1 MLLEILGMS
10 ETRFITIYVVQ
21 GIVFVFFI
29 FLAYQILKRDTKR
42 LNLIFAGFY
51 LTISAGLFVNFIYGP
66 ITDLATV
73 YLLNIITMWLLF
85 FAPIFLT
92 IFSLI
97 LLKSEKVITAGK
109 QYLILIVYGVLLALM
124 IVFPRGDSTWGIMIS
139 EPQASPWWSI
149 PFFIYT
155 ASVISVMAII
165 PNLVLSFQI
174 LKKFED
180 EQLKKKWKKYIIG
193 LIFLYIFTYGI
204 MLSNTLNNATFR
216 LGVGLIS
223 IILNLIGSY
232 LVYKGV
238 GEKID

>member
-1 MLLEILGMS
+1 MS
-10 ETRFITIYVVQ
+10 FTRFITIYIVQ

-51 LTISAGLFVNFIYGP
+51 ITISAGLFVNFIYGP
-66 ITDLATV
+66 ITDLNTV
-73 YLLNIITMWLLF
+73 YLLNFITNFLLF
-85 FAPIFLT
+85 YAPIFLT

-109 QYLILIVYGVLLALM
+109 QYLILIVYGALLAVL
-124 IVFPRGDSTWGIMIS
+124 IIFPWNNSEIGIMIS
-139 EPQASPWWSI
+139 TPQSSPWWSI
-149 PFFIYT
+149 PFFLYAVI
-155 ASVISVMAII
+155 VISVLCII

-180 EQLKKKWKKYIIG
+180 EQLKKKWKRYIIG
-193 LIFLYIFTYGI
+193 LIFLYIFTYGLMI
-204 MLSNTLNNATFR
+204 SNMLNNATFR
-216 LGVGLIS
+216 LGMGLIS
-223 IILNLIGSY
+223 IILNLIGSF

-238 GEKID
+238 GQKID

>member
-10 ETRFITIYVVQ
+10 ETRFITIYIVQ

-51 LTISAGLFVNFIYGP
+51 ITIAAGLFVNFIYGP
-66 ITDLATV
+66 LTDLNTV
-73 YLLNIITMWLLF
+73 YLLNYITMWLLF

-109 QYLILIVYGVLLALM
+109 QYLIIIVYGALLALL
-124 IVFPRGDSTWGIMIS
+124 IIFPWNNSEIGIMIS
-139 EPQASPWWSI
+139 TPQASPWWSI
-149 PFFIYT
+149 PFFLYT
-155 ASVISVMAII
+155 VIVISAIAII

-180 EQLKKKWKKYIIG
+180 EQLKKKWKRYIIG

-204 MLSNTLNNATFR
+204 MISNTLNNATFR
-216 LGVGLIS
+216 LGIGLIS
-223 IILNLIGSY
+223 VILNLIGSY

-238 GEKID
+238 GQKID